1 MSANKN
7 DPKDAVKMTSGLDS
21 QTQADL
27 DALMR
32 KYDRES
38 NTRVWAGSA
47 GLSARSWL
55 FSACT
60 ASV

>member
-21 QTQADL
+21 QTKEDL

-32 KYDRES
+32 KYDS
-38 NTRVWAGSA
+38 
-47 GLSARSWL
+47 
-55 FSACT
+55 
-60 ASV
+60 